1 MPEYADSYPRGIGH
15 LAGDVP
21 ALRAWARASDIDKS
35 AFTYRDGMIFLG
47 AAADGTLL
55 GLDDNR
61 HCLTVAGSRAGK
73 GVSVIVPNLCLYPGS
88 ALVIDP
94 KGENALLTAAR
105 RGAGSPYCE
114 GLGQAVY
121 ILDPFGTV
129 PPHHPKASFNPL
141 SVFNLYSE
149 QTCELAIDDAALIA
163 DALVTPGGERE
174 SHWDESARSVL
185 EMLILHV
192 LTTESPESCTL
203 PRVRQRL
210 MSGDF
215 LDRMQENDAFD
226 GLIAGAA
233 GALLA
238 LGKEERG
245 SILSTARR
253 NTKFLESPAMQR
265 VLETSDFDLGDVKR
279 RPMTLYLC
287 LPASRLHTHSR
298 WLRLM
303 VGLALALMEREPA
316 RPALPVLFLM
326 DEFAALGKMEVI
338 ETAAG
343 LMAGYGVKLWPILQ
357 DLTQLKRHYRESWE
371 TFLGNAGLHQF
382 FGNTDLTTLEHVSR
396 RLGKTHVLSVTESE
410 NERAGQGGQG
420 VSTKADTAP
429 LLNPDEVEYFFAR
442 ERQKQMVLIPGQMP
456 WALGRLS
463 YEDPFFHGKRDWH
476 ESLGRPMPPTLE
488 ELRARR
494 DPPKPRGWGLFGKG

>member
-1 MPEYADSYPRGIGH
+1 MPEYVDHYPRGIGH
-15 LAGDVP
+15 LAGDLT

-35 AFTYRDGMIFLG
+35 AFAYRDGMIFLG
-47 AAADGTLL
+47 ASADGGLL

-94 KGENALLTAAR
+94 KGENAALTAAR
-105 RGAGSPYCE
+105 RGAGSPFCE
-114 GLGQAVY
+114 GLGQAVH

-129 PPHHPKASFNPL
+129 PHHPCASFNPL
-141 SVFNLYSE
+141 SVFDLERAESYD
-149 QTCELAIDDAALIA
+149 LAIDDAALIA

-192 LTTESPESCTL
+192 LTTQPPEFCTL
-203 PRVRQRL
+203 PRVRQLL

-215 LDRMQENDAFD
+215 LEGMQGNDAFD

-233 GALLA
+233 AALLA

-265 VLETSDFDLGDVKR
+265 VLENSDFDLGDLKR

-298 WLRLM
+298 WLRLII
-303 VGLALALMEREPA
+303 GLALALMEREPI
-316 RPALPVLFLM
+316 RPVLPVLFLM
-326 DEFAALGKMEVI
+326 DEFAALGKMDVI

-382 FGNTDLTTLEHVSR
+382 FGNTDLTTLEHVSK

-410 NERAGQGGQG
+410 NARGGQGGQG
-420 VSTKADTAP
+420 LSTKADIAN

-442 ERQKQMVLIPGQMP
+442 DRQKQIVLIPGQMP
-456 WALGRLS
+456 WALRRLS
-463 YEDPFFHGKRDWH
+463 YEDPFFHGKRDW
-476 ESLGRPMPPTLE
+476 SDRLGRPAPPTLQ
-488 ELRARR
+488 ELRDR
-494 DPPKPRGWGLFGKG
+494 PPTPKPRGWSLFGKG

>member
-1 MPEYADSYPRGIGH
+1 MPEYADAYPRGIGH
-15 LAGDVP
+15 LAGDIP

-35 AFTYRDGMIFLG
+35 AFAYREGMIFLG

-94 KGENALLTAAR
+94 KGENAALTAAR
-105 RGAGSPYCE
+105 RGMGSSYCE
-114 GLGQAVY
+114 GMGQEVH

-129 PPHHPKASFNPL
+129 SHYPSASFNPL
-141 SVFNLYSE
+141 SVFNLPSKKTAE
-149 QTCELAIDDAALIA
+149 WAIDDAALIA
-163 DALVTPGGERE
+163 NALVTPGGERD

-192 LTTESPESCTL
+192 LTTEAPEARTL
-203 PRVRQRL
+203 PRVRQLL
-210 MSGDF
+210 MTGDF
-215 LDRMQENDAFD
+215 LEPMQGNAAFG

-238 LGKEERG
+238 LGEQERG

-253 NTKFLESPAMQR
+253 NTKFLDSPAMQE
-265 VLETSDFDLGDVKR
+265 VLVRNDFDLGDLKR
-279 RPMTLYLC
+279 CPMTLYLC
-287 LPASRLHTHSR
+287 LPASRLHTHAR

-303 VGLALALMEREPA
+303 IGLALALMEREPA

-338 ETAAG
+338 ETATG

-382 FGNTDLTTLEHVSR
+382 FGNTDLTTLEHVSK
-396 RLGKTHVLSVTESE
+396 RLGKTHVLSVTENE

-420 VSTKADTAP
+420 VSVKADTAP

-442 ERQKQMVLIPGQMP
+442 ERQKQIVLIPGQMP
-456 WALGRLS
+456 WALRRLS
-463 YEDPFFHGKRDWH
+463 YEDPFFHGKRHWH
-476 ESLGRPMPPTLE
+476 ESLGHDAPPTLE
-488 ELRARR
+488 QLRNRP
-494 DPPKPRGWGLFGKG
+494 DPPKSRGWGLFGRG